1 MSTDQPGTGPRGK
14 AEIKSGRPVVAVVGR
29 PNVGKSTLVN
39 RIVGRR
45 ETIVEESPGVT
56 RDRKALDAEW
66 AGREFTLVD
75 TGGWQ
80 IGGLSLDKLVSAQA
94 ERAVREADVVIFVVD
109 VTVGPT
115 AEDTQV
121 ARLLVR
127 TGRPVVLAVNKV
139 DSEARQADIWEFMSL
154 GFTAPWPVSA
164 LHGRGTGDLLDAV
177 VDQLPAMA
185 EPGAADMARGV
196 RADEDGPLET
206 GAGGTAGPVLAA
218 GGGGVGTGAPVLAAG
233 GGGAGALDPRLPG
246 AGWTVGGAEPISVA
260 IVGRPNVGKSTL
272 FNRLIGDERAIVHDL
287 PGTTRDTIDTLVE
300 TADGPVRFIDTA
312 GMRRHAR
319 EAEGAEYYSMV
330 RALKAIDLATLA
342 LLVIDAGAGVTRQD
356 QRLAERVDAAGNP
369 IVIVL
374 NKWDLLDNEAKDLV
388 RAQVADML
396 GFVSYAPAMEI
407 SAKTGRGAHRLYPA
421 LVNAVDAYR
430 KRVPTASLNRA
441 LAAAQAAQPAPHGAR
456 VLYATQGATDP
467 PTFTLFTSKQLPP
480 SYLRYLERSIR
491 EHFGFGPTPLKLRAR
506 RRAS

>member
-1 MSTDQPGTGPRGK
+1 MTAS
-14 AEIKSGRPVVAVVGR
+14 AGRPVVAIVGR

-45 ETIVEESPGVT
+45 VAIVQEQPGVT
-56 RDRKALDAEW
+56 RDRKALEAEW

-80 IGGLSLDKLVSAQA
+80 IGGLALDKLVSAQA
-94 ERAVREADVVIFVVD
+94 ERAVREADAVVFVVD

-115 AEDTQV
+115 SEDIKV
-121 ARLLVR
+121 AHLLVR
-127 TGRPVVLAVNKV
+127 ADRPVVVAVNKV
-139 DSEARQADIWEFMSL
+139 DSEARENDIWEFLAL
-154 GFTAPWPVSA
+154 GFGAPWPVSA
-164 LHGRGTGDLLDAV
+164 LHGRGTGDLLDSLV
-177 VDQLPAMA
+177 SVLPAPLEEVKPA
-185 EPGAADMARGV
+185 GPAAGHPPDKTPEGEEGGAAEEEHEAWALAEG
-196 RADEDGPLET
+196 DGPGL
-206 GAGGTAGPVLAA
+206 
-218 GGGGVGTGAPVLAAG
+218 
-233 GGGAGALDPRLPG
+233 
-246 AGWTVGGAEPISVA
+246 ISVA

-272 FNRLIGDERAIVHDL
+272 FNRLIGDDRSIVHDM
-287 PGTTRDTIDTLVE
+287 PGTTRDTIDTVVE
-300 TADGPVRFIDTA
+300 TPDGPVRFVDTA
-312 GMRRHAR
+312 GMRRRAR

-330 RALKAIDLATLA
+330 RALKAIDLASLT
-342 LLVIDAGAGVTRQD
+342 LLVIDANEGVTRQD

-369 IVIVL
+369 IVVVL
-374 NKWDLLDNEAKDLV
+374 NKWDLLDLEAKEAI

-407 SAKTGRGAHRLYPA
+407 SAKTGKGAHRLYPA
-421 LVNAVDAYR
+421 LADAVDAYR

-467 PTFTLFTSKQLPP
+467 PTFTLFTSKPLPP
-480 SYLRYLERSIR
+480 SYMRYLERSIR
-491 EHFGFGPTPLKLRAR
+491 QYFGFGPTPLKLRAR